1 MYVNRSHLVYLC
13 YTNQNILMVPEA
25 ALNQSI
31 RLHYIDQHVYIIYVM
46 YKSTRLHY
54 IESEIVIGVVAQ
66 LPST

>member
-1 MYVNRSHLVYLC
+1 
-13 YTNQNILMVPEA
+13 MVPEA

-66 LPST
+66 LASA